1 MGGRLD
7 SLHSHAWEVSAERDA
22 SHARAA
28 ATQWDYFAQVSA
40 SSSHSERL
48 KAFRQML
55 QECAALL
62 GFRRRI

>member
-7 SLHSHAWEVSAERDA
+7 SLHSRAREVSAERDA
-22 SHARAA
+22 SRARAA
-28 ATQWDYFAQVSA
+28 TTRWDYFAQVSA

-48 KAFRQML
+48 KAFSQTL